1 MVSIV
6 SISYSYLF
14 KAVSLRIDCFFR
26 TQKGVIDLCVRF
38 GTKDTVS
45 ELVTRN
51 IYRMNSQ
58 FSNTIIFYCSEY
70 MELL

>member
-26 TQKGVIDLCVRF
+26 TK
-38 GTKDTVS
+38 K
-45 ELVTRN
+45 E
-51 IYRMNSQ
+51 
-58 FSNTIIFYCSEY
+58 
-70 MELL
+70 